1 MDHIAWFF
9 YIGVNGLSFL
19 LFAFD
24 KYKAIHHT
32 WRISEK
38 HLLLSALLGPSGS
51 LLGMLVCRHKIR
63 KLKFILWVPIFIGL
77 HILIY
82 FALVA

>member
-1 MDHIAWFF
+1 MDNIAW
-9 YIGVNGLSFL
+9 YCYVGVNGLSFL

-24 KYKAIHHT
+24 KYKAIHHSL
-32 WRISEK
+32 RIREK
-38 HLLLSALLGPSGS
+38 HLLLSAVLGPLGS

-77 HILIY
+77 HIFIY